1 MTIADLLRTLR
12 TSPLVVSVQASPGS
26 PLATT
31 EAIVGLAR
39 ASQSALGLPNPLFRL
54 EGVDQI
60 RAVRAATSC
69 AAIGLIKRE
78 YDDSEV
84 YITPTLAEVQALIE
98 TGCEVIALD
107 ATRRKRPAGCS
118 LRELVAEIHAAGKL
132 AMGDLD
138 DVSAL
143 PGAIEAGC
151 DLIGT
156 TLAGYTKA
164 RVQTP
169 GPDLELLRE
178 FVKLS
183 PVPVIA
189 EGRYSTP
196 SQAQL
201 ALRVGADGVVVG
213 GAIND
218 PVKQTRAFATAMGST
233 QPRIGAVDIGGTW
246 LRFAVFEDGEL
257 RSSERIP
264 LPSSRDERED
274 WIREQIEIHQVTRL
288 GISTGGTVDPKTGVV
303 WEAKPIIPEHEGCRL
318 SSAEFGV
325 PTLTLNDGLATAWG
339 HACHPDFAGKR
350 VATLALGTGVGAG
363 FVANHRLEMG
373 AGGGYPR
380 LNDLSPMT
388 GKTFEDLLGGA
399 ALTPNPT
406 ESQMDEARLAATRA
420 VRVLQALWM
429 PDVIVLT
436 GGVGLQPWLG
446 LDELPSVV
454 RSPYGSD
461 AGLWGAA
468 WLAWSPPNL

>member
-1 MTIADLLRTLR
+1 MTLHELLERLR
-12 TSPLVVSVQASPGS
+12 RAPLVVSVQASPES
-26 PLATT
+26 PLASTG
-31 EAIVGLAR
+31 AIVALAR
-39 ASQSALGLPNPLFRL
+39 ASQSALGVPNPLFRL

-60 RAVRAATSC
+60 EAVRAATGC
-69 AAIGLIKRE
+69 ATIGLLKRE
-78 YDDSEV
+78 YADSEV
-84 YITPTLAEVQALIE
+84 YITPTSAEIQELIA
-98 TGCEVIALD
+98 TGCEIIALD
-107 ATRRKRPAGCS
+107 ATRRQRPKGAS
-118 LRELVAEIHAAGKL
+118 LKELVAEIHDAGRL

-138 DVSAL
+138 DVGSL
-143 PGAIEAGC
+143 QGAIEAGC
-151 DLIGT
+151 DIVGT

-164 RVQTP
+164 RAQTP

-178 FVKLS
+178 LVKLS

-189 EGRYSTP
+189 EGRYATP
-196 SQAQL
+196 TQAQL
-201 ALRVGADGVVVG
+201 ALRIGAVAVVIG

-218 PVKQTRAFATAMGST
+218 PVKQTRAFATAIGST
-233 QPRIGAVDIGGTW
+233 EARVGAVDIGGTW
-246 LRFAVFEDGEL
+246 LRFGVFESGDL

-264 LPSSRDERED
+264 LPRSRDERED
-274 WIREQIEIHQVTRL
+274 WIREQVEIHQVSRL
-288 GISTGGTVDPKTGVV
+288 GISTGGTVDPRTGVV

-339 HACHPDFAGKR
+339 HACHAEFAGKR

-363 FVANHRLEMG
+363 FVSNHTLEMG
-373 AGGGYPR
+373 VGGGYPR

-399 ALTPNPT
+399 ALTPDPT
-406 ESQMDEARLAATRA
+406 DAQMDEARLAATRA

-429 PDVIVLT
+429 PDVVVLT

-454 RSPYGSD
+454 RSPYGAD

-468 WLAWSPPNL
+468 WLAWSPPNV

>member
-1 MTIADLLRTLR
+1 MKISDLLAKFHQ
-12 TSPLVVSVQASPGS
+12 SPLVVSVQASPGS
-26 PLATT
+26 PLAS
-31 EAIVGLAR
+31 ADALVGLAK
-39 ASQSALGLPNPLFRL
+39 ASQWAMGDERPIFRL
-54 EGVDQI
+54 EGVESI
-60 RAVRAATSC
+60 RAIREATGC
-69 AAIGLIKRE
+69 TTIGLIKRE
-78 YDDSEV
+78 YPGSEV
-84 YITPTLAEVQALIE
+84 YITPTMDEVRALIE
-98 TGCEVIALD
+98 LGCEVIALD
-107 ATRRKRPAGCS
+107 ATRRPRPGGC
-118 LRELVAEIHAAGKL
+118 LLKDLVAEIHSAGRL

-138 DVSAL
+138 DLASL

-151 DLIGT
+151 DIVGT

-164 RVQTP
+164 RAQTT
-169 GPDLELLRE
+169 GPDLEFLRE
-178 FVKLS
+178 LIKLS

-189 EGRYSTP
+189 EGRYATP

-201 ALRVGADGVVVG
+201 ALRIGATAVVIG

-218 PVKQTRAFATAMGST
+218 PVKQTRAFATAIGST
-233 QPRIGAVDIGGTW
+233 ETRVGAVDIGGTW
-246 LRFAVFEDGEL
+246 LRFGVFESGDL

-264 LPSSRDERED
+264 LPKSRDERED
-274 WIREQIEIHQVTRL
+274 WIREQVEIHQVSRL
-288 GISTGGTVDPKTGVV
+288 GISTGGTVDPRTGVV

-325 PTLTLNDGLATAWG
+325 LTLTLNDGLATAWG
-339 HACHPDFAGKR
+339 HACHADFAGKR

-363 FVANHRLEMG
+363 FVSNHTLEIG

-406 ESQMDEARLAATRA
+406 DAQMDEARLAATRA

-446 LDELPSVV
+446 LDELPSVI
-454 RSPYGSD
+454 RSPYGAD

-468 WLAWSPPNL
+468 WLAWSPPSV